1 MWSLLSSE
9 QEEPKGN
16 HKEYVALTDAV
27 SRSSTGKHG
36 RSRDTMSVV
45 LYVKQGYTPLKM
57 FKLAEEFF
65 TSLNLSAMPKIFWER
80 SILQKPEGRDLIC
93 HASAWDFH
101 DGKDFRYT
109 RVARFHCIIIRC
121 MNILILVFDLPYV
134 MHMHK

>member
-1 MWSLLSSE
+1 MAL
-9 QEEPKGN
+9 
-16 HKEYVALTDAV
+16 KEATCH
-27 SRSSTGKHG
+27 SSTDGRG
-36 RSRDTMSVV
+36 RSGDTMSAV

-65 TSLNLSAMPKIFWER
+65 TSLNLSAMPDMFWER

-109 RVARFHCIIIRC
+109 AVAHIHCLTITC
-121 MNILILVFDLPYV
+121 VNVLKLP
-134 MHMHK
+134 